1 MSKFFRVSFLG
12 FAALIVSML
21 LSVSMPHDASANGCS
36 LSSDELIIANLMSTQ
51 PEQTRPYLTCDPT
64 LTYVA
69 RARALDM
76 GTRNYFG
83 HTNPDGIGPNYLITQ
98 AGYQLPAWWGTHPS
112 SNYVESIAAGTYM
125 TPQDSWNAWMG
136 SPGHRTHLLAEIPF
150 YSDQV
155 AYGIGVVDVPGSVYS
170 KYYVVLTAP
179 LPNQ

>member
-1 MSKFFRVSFLG
+1 MSKVFRVSVVS
-12 FAALIVSML
+12 FAALIISLL
-21 LSVSMPHDASANGCS
+21 LSVGSPVDASANGCS
-36 LSSDELIIANLMSTQ
+36 LSNDELIIANLLSTQ
-51 PEQTRPYLTCDPT
+51 PGQARPYLTCDPI

-76 GTRNYFG
+76 GTRNYFN
-83 HTNPDGIGPNYLITQ
+83 HTNLEGIGPNYLINQ
-98 AGYQLPAWWGTHPS
+98 AGYRLPTWWGNHPS

-136 SPGHRTHLLAEIPF
+136 SPGHRTHLLAENPF

-155 AYGIGVVDVPGSVYS
+155 AYGIGVVEVPGSYYG

-179 LPNQ
+179 LPGQ